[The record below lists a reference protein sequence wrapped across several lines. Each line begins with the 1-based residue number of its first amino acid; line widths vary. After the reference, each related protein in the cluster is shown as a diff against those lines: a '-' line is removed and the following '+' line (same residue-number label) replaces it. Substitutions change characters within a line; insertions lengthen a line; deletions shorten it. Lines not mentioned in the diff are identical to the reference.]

1 MGTRLA
7 EHKAGWARYI
17 FSGQGRA
24 LTRTEEGLM
33 NETVRLSAPGTRWTV
48 PDPGELALRIRL
60 RAVRMVAP
68 HGFGYLGQALSSAEQ
83 VAAVFASA
91 RPGVDRLVCS
101 PGHYVIG
108 PFAAA
113 AELGLLDEAAVAR
126 YGQDGSPVEAIGTER
141 SPVLDYTCGS
151 LGQGLSAAL
160 GFALADRFRGS
171 DARIFTMVSDGELE
185 EGQVWEAALFAAHHR
200 LDRLTVL
207 LDANNSQVDGP
218 VDSITT
224 IEPIAAKWSAFGWHV
239 QDLDGHDVDA
249 VRAALTE
256 AAAHTGQPSVLV
268 CRTSTGH
275 GLDCLPPDA
284 DGHFIKLP
292 PELAAAAVAELTG
305 KLEALH
311 A

>member
-1 MGTRLA
+1 MS
-7 EHKAGWARYI
+7 E
-17 FSGQGRA
+17 
-24 LTRTEEGLM
+24 
-33 NETVRLSAPGTRWTV
+33 PGTRWAV
-48 PDPGELALRIRL
+48 PDARELALRIRL
-60 RAVRMVAP
+60 RAVRMVAAL
-68 HGFGYLGQALSSAEQ
+68 GMGYLGQALSSAEQ

-91 RPGVDRLVCS
+91 RPGVDRIVCS
-101 PGHYVIG
+101 PGHYIIG

-113 AELGLLDEAAVAR
+113 AELGLIDVSG
-126 YGQDGSPVEAIGTER
+126 YGQNGSPVEAIGTER
-141 SPVLDYTCGS
+141 SPVVDYTCGS

-224 IEPIAAKWSAFGWHV
+224 LEPIAAKWSAFGWHAV
-239 QDLDGHDVDA
+239 DIDGHDLDA
-249 VRAALTE
+249 LAAAL
-256 AAAHTGQPSVLV
+256 AAAGSQGRPSVLV
-268 CRTSTGH
+268 CRTSTRH

-284 DGHFIKLP
+284 DGHFIKLT
-292 PELAAAAVAELTG
+292 PELARAAVEELTG
-305 KLEALH
+305 KLEALR